1 MCFAMEANPLPDVEQ
16 TRFMIPERVPHPM
29 DRVET
34 LNRVVKVVNSVRD
47 LDSVLEVLMD
57 HLIELFGA
65 ERGFIML
72 VDSESGA
79 LEFRTARNFS
89 RQALYD
95 SEFQV
100 SRSIVFRCFGG
111 GEALLTSNAQDDARF
126 TEAVSIKE
134 LGLRSVICAPLPG
147 EDGPI
152 GVLYADNRA
161 RLGAFENE
169 DLSFLENFA
178 GQAAAVLSRARLQ
191 AERDRVRDLFS
202 RYVAESVVE
211 QILSRP
217 NAALTA
223 HRKRVTVMFSDLRGF
238 SRISEQIG
246 PSELLEFLN
255 NHFEA
260 TTGIIHQHGGT
271 LLSFMGDGLLAVFG
285 APLDLDSQEVKAITA
300 AREMVRNAVHRELR
314 IGVGLATGEAVIGD
328 LGTTRRREYTVLGDV
343 VNTAARLE
351 KLTKEKGE
359 PILCDEET
367 FRCAGSRGDA
377 LGRATLDGKQ
387 TPVLIFAPEG

>member
-1 MCFAMEANPLPDVEQ
+1 
-16 TRFMIPERVPHPM
+16 M

-34 LNRVVKVVNSVRD
+34 LNRVVKVANSIRD
-47 LDSVLEVLMD
+47 LDSVLEILMD

-72 VDSESGA
+72 VDNESGA
-79 LEFRTARNFS
+79 LEFRTARNFT

-95 SEFQV
+95 NEFQV
-100 SRSIVFRCFGG
+100 SRSIVFRCFGS

-126 TEAVSIKE
+126 GDAVSIKE
-134 LGLRSVICAPLPG
+134 FGLRSVICAPLQG
-147 EDGPI
+147 ENGPL

-161 RLGAFENE
+161 RLGAFEDD
-169 DLSFLENFA
+169 DLHFLENFA
-178 GQAAAVLSRARLQ
+178 GQAATVLGRARLQ

-211 QILSRP
+211 QILARP
-217 NAALTA
+217 DAALAA

-238 SRISEQIG
+238 SRISEQLQ
-246 PSELLEFLN
+246 PAELLDFLN
-255 NHFEA
+255 AHFEA
-260 TTGIIHQHGGT
+260 TTEIIHQHGGT

-285 APLDLDSQEVKAITA
+285 APLDLAHQEQKAITA
-300 AREMVRNAVHRELR
+300 AREMVKSALQRNVR
-314 IGVGLATGEAVIGD
+314 IGVGLATGEAVLGD
-328 LGTTRRREYTVLGDV
+328 LGTTHRRDYTVIGDV

-359 PILCDEET
+359 AILCDEET
-367 FRCAGSRGDA
+367 YRWGGGHGEK
-377 LGRATLDGKQ
+377 LGHAALDGKT
-387 TPVLIFAPEG
+387 TPVLVFAP

>member
-1 MCFAMEANPLPDVEQ
+1 
-16 TRFMIPERVPHPM
+16 M

-47 LDSVLEVLMD
+47 LDSVLEILMD

-72 VDSESGA
+72 VDNESGA
-79 LEFRTARNFS
+79 LEFRTARNFT

-95 SEFQV
+95 NEFQV
-100 SRSIVFRCFGG
+100 SRSIVFRCFGS

-126 TEAVSIKE
+126 GDAVSIKE
-134 LGLRSVICAPLPG
+134 FGLRSVICAPLMG

-161 RLGAFENE
+161 RLGAFEDD
-169 DLSFLENFA
+169 DLHFLENFA
-178 GQAAAVLSRARLQ
+178 GQAATVLSRASLQ
-191 AERDRVRDLFS
+191 ADRDRVRDLFS

-211 QILSRP
+211 QILARP
-217 NAALTA
+217 DAALA
-223 HRKRVTVMFSDLRGF
+223 ANRKRVTVMFSDLRGF
-238 SRISEQIG
+238 SRISEQVQ
-246 PSELLEFLN
+246 PAELLEFLN
-255 NHFEA
+255 THFEA
-260 TTGIIHQHGGT
+260 TTEIIHRHGGT

-285 APLDLDSQEVKAITA
+285 APLDLAAQEAKAIAA
-300 AREMVRNAVHRELR
+300 AREMVRDALERKVR
-314 IGVGLATGEAVIGD
+314 IGVGLATGDAVLGD
-328 LGTTRRREYTVLGDV
+328 LGTTHRRDYTVIGDV

-359 PILCDEET
+359 AVLCDEET
-367 FRCAGSRGDA
+367 YRCGGGDGEM
-377 LGRATLDGKQ
+377 LGRANLDGKQ
-387 TPVLIFAPEG
+387 TPVLIFAP

>member
-1 MCFAMEANPLPDVEQ
+1 
-16 TRFMIPERVPHPM
+16 MIPERVPHPL

-34 LNRVVKVVNSVRD
+34 LNRVVKVAASVRD
-47 LDSVLEVLMD
+47 LDSVLEILMD

-72 VDSESGA
+72 VDNETGA

-95 SEFQV
+95 NEFQV
-100 SRSIVFRCFGG
+100 SRSIVFRCFGA
-111 GEALLTSNAQDDARF
+111 GEALLTSNAQDDSRF
-126 TEAVSIKE
+126 NDAVSIKE
-134 LGLRSVICAPLPG
+134 FGLRSVICAPLPG

-161 RLGAFENE
+161 RLGAFEDD
-169 DLSFLENFA
+169 DLHFLENFA

-191 AERDRVRDLFS
+191 ADRDRVRDLFS
-202 RYVAESVVE
+202 RYVAGPVVE
-211 QILSRP
+211 QILARP
-217 NAALTA
+217 DAALTA
-223 HRKRVTVMFSDLRGF
+223 NRKRVTVMFSDLRGF
-238 SRISEQIG
+238 SRISEQTE
-246 PSELLEFLN
+246 PAELLQFLN

-260 TTGIIHQHGGT
+260 TTEIIHQHGGT

-285 APLDLDSQEVKAITA
+285 APLDLEAQESKAIAA
-300 AREMVRNAVHRELR
+300 AREMVKSAMDRQVR
-314 IGVGLATGEAVIGD
+314 IGVGLATGEAVLGD
-328 LGTTRRREYTVLGDV
+328 LGTTHRRDYTVIGDV

-359 PILCDEET
+359 AILCDEET
-367 FRCAGSRGDA
+367 YRCGGSRGEA
-377 LGRATLDGKQ
+377 LGRANLDGKN
-387 TPVLIFAPEG
+387 TPVLVFAP